1 MLGLPGQ
8 IVTNRILYENN
19 SQVQENLFMTP
30 LLLHGSC
37 GDDLP
42 VGNPVAARCVARD
55 SVGHD
60 SMDGGMV
67 LMMNLAVLM
76 LKLPPDLTFCD
87 DPLPCACFVLLFSM
101 ACVCVDA
108 WHVPC

>member
-8 IVTNRILYENN
+8 IVTNLILYENN
-19 SQVQENLFMTP
+19 SQMQWNLFMPP

-42 VGNPVAARCVARD
+42 VGNPVVARCVARD

-60 SMDGGMV
+60 SMDSDMV

-76 LKLPPDLTFCD
+76 VKLPPDLAFCG
-87 DPLPCACFVLLFSM
+87 DPLPCICFIFLFSM
-101 ACVCVDA
+101 AWVCADA